1 MSSLPQS
8 GSIQLFLNKKLEVRY
23 ARTRH
28 TFTAKDSKLQ
38 YNYCRIENL
47 DGLKTL
53 LSKQLNSLALSTT
66 PGHTGQVFGFVNF
79 DPQLGGCATKLE
91 NKVWACSSA
100 RIEHQP
106 PKLGVE
112 GSNPS
117 PPATKSN
124 LLD

>member
-1 MSSLPQS
+1 MKYKCFKAECPVCHKT

-28 TFTAKDSKLQ
+28 TYRAKDSSKLQ
-38 YNYCRIENL
+38 YSYCRVNNL

-91 NKVWACSSA
+91 NKVWASSSV

-106 PKLGVE
+106 
-112 GSNPS
+112 
-117 PPATKSN
+117 
-124 LLD
+124 